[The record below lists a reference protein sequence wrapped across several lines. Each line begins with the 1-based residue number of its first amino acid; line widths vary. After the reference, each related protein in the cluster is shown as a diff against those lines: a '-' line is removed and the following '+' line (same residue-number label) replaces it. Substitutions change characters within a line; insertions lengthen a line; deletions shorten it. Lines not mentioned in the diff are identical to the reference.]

1 MKNTFYTV
9 IVVLFAT
16 IFSVAQ
22 ETNAQA
28 IPLLTDPIKVRELE
42 LMSNKLGMTRPQREA
57 ILEVYDRYLED
68 FARVRAGEITD
79 FENGIA
85 DAIQSF
91 RFMQMNIP
99 ERSMVEGLIKQAQRA
114 MSAIHRSDT
123 SFFDELSAMLTEKQ
137 LVILNRERIAREL
150 KAYNI
155 FTTQL
160 MGEFNRGS
168 RSDMRRL
175 FAQLDVD
182 PTIETD
188 DLLDQYDKRYLK
200 EVKKGFN
207 TIIDVVR
214 LVLDQLDELEIR
226 DMDQQELMMRFMADE
241 TALEDL
247 KRRGDI
253 LLKPLVDQAY
263 VISQLNWSTWKKLD
277 AVLDEERARKLQGF
291 YLKRSFNDSVRGG
304 NKIEGYLDRA
314 LSMKGIEQWKKND
327 LVSLRETFRPKW
339 KKRTMAHASVLEKS
353 RKVKTV
359 AIMSGEV
366 GTEFDEKLAKLKDD
380 RKNYI
385 DATESKINGILG
397 KELVAKL
404 KEDSNTSTL
413 DYYIIDNTVTTSGD
427 SSSGVQVTVS
437 NSGELSDEE
446 LAEIAE
452 SDDAQATA
460 SIEEKLDETNLLFGG
475 ATIPKPI
482 ATSFPEIAA
491 LVVGLDENGALIIGA
506 VFDEYREK
514 YDVINKTISQSSK
527 EIQDDKD
534 LSKGARMRKIRQV
547 SDEAAKSVAMLDTSF
562 FDDLAAI
569 IGVERNN
576 SNLMML
582 EDHRE
587 RQRTAA
593 PDDPFGWMGG
603 EGDTIDLVGL
613 YVMSDVAH
621 ELHEGLTEDSV
632 QAIRKAMQGYHEQVA
647 DSHNSFVQ
655 SMYEM
660 NHLQDAML
668 LMEESEQSGGET
680 EQFRKRWR
688 DAFINVRDSK
698 RSLLLAN
705 QVVMDDLLRNVLEN
719 DFWRVRME
727 FVKKAYPDVFKKGS
741 DLTTMLTAANAI
753 PDLDT
758 TQKSQLDSLTS
769 AYRFDYWNLCESMIE
784 NHKSNA
790 SAENAEGMMNKEDM
804 HRQLRLET
812 LRFERKELNDRIRM
826 RLRMV
831 LNEEQVKEVPTLR
844 PSVAAADEW

>member
-91 RFMQMNIP
+91 GFMQMNIP

-413 DYYIIDNTVTTSGD
+413 DYHIIDNTVTTSGD

-547 SDEAAKSVAMLDTSF
+547 SDEAAKSV
-562 FDDLAAI
+562 
-569 IGVERNN
+569 
-576 SNLMML
+576 
-582 EDHRE
+582 
-587 RQRTAA
+587 
-593 PDDPFGWMGG
+593 
-603 EGDTIDLVGL
+603 
-613 YVMSDVAH
+613 
-621 ELHEGLTEDSV
+621 
-632 QAIRKAMQGYHEQVA
+632 
-647 DSHNSFVQ
+647 
-655 SMYEM
+655 
-660 NHLQDAML
+660 
-668 LMEESEQSGGET
+668 
-680 EQFRKRWR
+680 
-688 DAFINVRDSK
+688 
-698 RSLLLAN
+698 
-705 QVVMDDLLRNVLEN
+705 
-719 DFWRVRME
+719 
-727 FVKKAYPDVFKKGS
+727 
-741 DLTTMLTAANAI
+741 
-753 PDLDT
+753 
-758 TQKSQLDSLTS
+758 
-769 AYRFDYWNLCESMIE
+769 
-784 NHKSNA
+784 
-790 SAENAEGMMNKEDM
+790 
-804 HRQLRLET
+804 
-812 LRFERKELNDRIRM
+812 
-826 RLRMV
+826 
-831 LNEEQVKEVPTLR
+831 
-844 PSVAAADEW
+844 